1 MFESRFQSFVALGD
15 PSHGRARV
23 SQLRA
28 ELAKQGLAGFIVPRA
43 DEHQNEYVPA
53 NAERLRWL
61 TGFAGSAGLAVVLK
75 DTAALFVDG
84 RYTEQ
89 VKSEAD
95 ASVFEFRHVP
105 EEPPTEWIA
114 GQLKQGDK
122 LGYDPRLHTPD
133 AVARYAAACEK
144 AGASLVPVDSN
155 PVDAIWPDRPPAP
168 LGAITPHK
176 LRFAGEGAPKKIARV
191 RQALGSSQGL
201 LISDPHN
208 LAWLFNIRGSD
219 VSYTPLPI
227 GWAYLPLEGR
237 PVVFLDGRKLSPATR
252 QSLSRHADVLEPD
265 ALLEFVEDL
274 GRQGA
279 RVAFDAA
286 TVPAYLTQAIERA
299 GGKAEIGP
307 DPITLMKAKK
317 NPAELAGSR
326 AAHERDGAAMANFL
340 AWFASEAPRGR
351 LTEIDAVKALET
363 FRRASPALKDLSF
376 PTIAG
381 AGPNSAIPHYRVS
394 EESNR
399 KIDRGIF
406 LIDSGAQYEDGTT
419 DITRT
424 IAVGR
429 PSPLMRDRFTRVLKG
444 HIAVARAIFPPGTN
458 GAQIDALARAAL
470 WRAGLDF
477 DHGTGHGIGSYLSV
491 HEGPQRIA
499 KTGTTALAPGMIMSN
514 EPGYYARGRVRN
526 PHREPARGRGADDRR
541 RRKADAGLRDADLRA
556 DRPQPRRAEIDG
568 RRRNRLARRLSRA
581 RAQDPVAAGRFLDPL
596 LACEGYA
603 APRHGQGKAR
613 LTRRLAFI
621 RRLARHP
628 PRRLRADRDLRGL
641 RSALEGRALTPLAQP
656 RRAARA
662 SARPARRSTG
672 RAPPCSRRNRPRS
685 ARGSRRAPCPVRRPT
700 GRTS

>member
-1 MFESRFQSFVALGD
+1 VFESRFQSFVALGD

-23 SQLRA
+23 TQLRA
-28 ELAKQGLAGFIVPRA
+28 ELAKLGLTGFIVPRA

-61 TGFAGSAGLAVVLK
+61 TGFAGSAGLAVVLM

-89 VKSEAD
+89 VKTEAD
-95 ASVFEFRHVP
+95 ASVFEFHRVP
-105 EEPPTEWIA
+105 EDPPSEWIA
-114 GQLKQGDK
+114 SQLKQGEK
-122 LGYDPRLHTPD
+122 LGYDPRLQTPE
-133 AVARYAAACEK
+133 AVARYTGACEK

-155 PVDAIWPDRPPAP
+155 PVDAIWPDRRPAP
-168 LGAITPHK
+168 LGAITRHK
-176 LRFAGEGAPKKIARV
+176 LRFAGEGGLKKIARV
-191 RQALGSSQGL
+191 RETLGSSHGL

-227 GWAYLPLEGR
+227 GWAYLPLAGR
-237 PVVFLDGRKLSPATR
+237 PVVFLDGRKLSPASR
-252 QSLSRHADVLEPD
+252 LSLTRHADVLEPD
-265 ALLEFVEDL
+265 ALLAFVEDL
-274 GRQGA
+274 GRCGE

-286 TVPAYLTQAIERA
+286 TVPACLTQAIERA
-299 GGKAEIGP
+299 GGKAEIGA

-317 NPAELAGSR
+317 NPTELAGSR

-340 AWFASEAPRGR
+340 AWFAAEAPRGR

-394 EESNR
+394 EDSNR
-399 KIDRGIF
+399 KIGRGIF

-429 PSPLMRDRFTRVLKG
+429 PSALMCDRFTRVLKG
-444 HIAVARAIFPPGTN
+444 HIAVARAVFPPGTK

-499 KTGTTALAPGMIMSN
+499 KTGTTALAPGMIISN
-514 EPGYYARGRVRN
+514 EPGYYAAGAFGIRIENLLVVEERAIAGGERPMLGFETLSFAPIDLSLVEPKLLDADEIAWFDAYHARVRKILS
-526 PHREPARGRGADDRR
+526 PRVDSATRRWLAKATQRLAGIKDRR
-541 RRKADAGLRDADLRA
+541 G
-556 DRPQPRRAEIDG
+556 G
-568 RRRNRLARRLSRA
+568 
-581 RAQDPVAAGRFLDPL
+581 
-596 LACEGYA
+596 
-603 APRHGQGKAR
+603 
-613 LTRRLAFI
+613 
-621 RRLARHP
+621 
-628 PRRLRADRDLRGL
+628 
-641 RSALEGRALTPLAQP
+641 
-656 RRAARA
+656 
-662 SARPARRSTG
+662 
-672 RAPPCSRRNRPRS
+672 
-685 ARGSRRAPCPVRRPT
+685 
-700 GRTS
+700 

>member
-1 MFESRFQSFVALGD
+1 VFESRFQSFTALGD

-23 SQLRA
+23 GQLRV
-28 ELAKQGLAGFIVPRA
+28 ELEKRGLAGFIVPRA

-75 DTAALFVDG
+75 DSAALFVDG

-89 VKSEAD
+89 VKTEAD

-105 EEPPTEWIA
+105 EEPPTEWI
-114 GQLKQGDK
+114 QRHLKRDDK
-122 LGYDPRLHTPD
+122 LGYDPRLHTPE
-133 AVARYAAACEK
+133 AVARYATACEK
-144 AGASLVPVDSN
+144 AGAGLI
-155 PVDAIWPDRPPAP
+155 PVDANPIDAVWPDRPPAP

-176 LRFAGEGAPKKIARV
+176 LRFAGESTAAKITRV
-191 RQALGSSQGL
+191 RQTIGPSQGL

-208 LAWLFNIRGSD
+208 LAWLFNVRGSD

-237 PVVFLDGRKLSPATR
+237 PVAFIDGRKLSPASR
-252 QSLSRHADVLEPD
+252 QSLSRQADVLEPD
-265 ALLEFVEDL
+265 ELLKFVEDL
-274 GRQGA
+274 GRRGE

-286 TVPAYLTQAIERA
+286 TAPAYLTQAIERA
-299 GGKAEIGP
+299 GGKADIGP

-317 NPAELAGSR
+317 NAFELAGAR

-340 AWFASEAPRGR
+340 SWFTTEAPRGR

-363 FRRASPALKDLSF
+363 FRRASLALKDLSF

-399 KIDRGIF
+399 KIERGIF

-458 GAQIDALARAAL
+458 GAQIDALARGAL

-499 KTGTTALAPGMIMSN
+499 KTGMTALAPGMIISN
-514 EPGYYARGRVRN
+514 EPGYYSAGAFGIRIENLLTVESKTIAGGERPMLGFETLTFAPIDLSLVEPKLMDADEIDWLDSYHARVRKTLS
-526 PHREPARGRGADDRR
+526 PRVDTSTRAWLT
-541 RRKADAGLRDADLRA
+541 KA
-556 DRPQPRRAEIDG
+556 
-568 RRRNRLARRLSRA
+568 
-581 RAQDPVAAGRFLDPL
+581 
-596 LACEGYA
+596 
-603 APRHGQGKAR
+603 
-613 LTRRLAFI
+613 TRRLAVVK
-621 RRLARHP
+621 
-628 PRRLRADRDLRGL
+628 
-641 RSALEGRALTPLAQP
+641 
-656 RRAARA
+656 
-662 SARPARRSTG
+662 ARRG
-672 RAPPCSRRNRPRS
+672 
-685 ARGSRRAPCPVRRPT
+685 
-700 GRTS
+700 

>member
-1 MFESRFQSFVALGD
+1 VFESRFQSFIALGD

-23 SQLRA
+23 GQLRA
-28 ELAKQGLAGFIVPRA
+28 ELEERGLDGFIVPRA

-75 DTAALFVDG
+75 DSAALFVDG

-89 VKSEAD
+89 VKTEAD
-95 ASVFEFRHVP
+95 ATVFEFRHVP

-114 GQLKQGDK
+114 RQLKRDDK
-122 LGYDPRLHTPD
+122 LGYDPRLHTPE

-144 AGASLVPVDSN
+144 AGAGLVPVDAN
-155 PVDAIWPDRPPAP
+155 PIDVIWQDRPPAP
-168 LGAITPHK
+168 FGPITPHK
-176 LRFAGEGAPKKIARV
+176 LRFAGESTAAKITRV
-191 RQALGSSQGL
+191 RQAIGPSQGL

-227 GWAYLPLEGR
+227 GWAYLPADGR
-237 PVVFLDGRKLSPATR
+237 PVTFLDGRKLAPASR
-252 QSLSRHADVLEPD
+252 QSLSRQADVLEPD

-286 TVPAYLTQAIERA
+286 TVPASLTQAIERA
-299 GGKAEIGP
+299 GGKADIGP

-317 NPAELAGSR
+317 NAFELAGSR
-326 AAHERDGAAMANFL
+326 SAHQRDGAAMANFL
-340 AWFASEAPRGR
+340 SWFATEAPRGR
-351 LTEIDAVKALET
+351 LTEIEAVKALET
-363 FRRASPALKDLSF
+363 FRRASPGLKDLSF

-394 EESNR
+394 EASNR
-399 KIDRGIF
+399 KIGSGIF

-429 PSPLMRDRFTRVLKG
+429 PSPIMRDRFTRVLKG

-458 GAQIDALARAAL
+458 GAQVDALARGAL

-499 KTGTTALAPGMIMSN
+499 KTGMTALAPGMIISN
-514 EPGYYARGRVRN
+514 EPGYYSAGAFGIRIENLLAVEAKTIAGGERPMLGFETLTFAPIDLSLVEPKLLDAAEIAWLDDYHARVRKTLS
-526 PHREPARGRGADDRR
+526 PRVDASTRAWLV
-541 RRKADAGLRDADLRA
+541 KA
-556 DRPQPRRAEIDG
+556 
-568 RRRNRLARRLSRA
+568 
-581 RAQDPVAAGRFLDPL
+581 
-596 LACEGYA
+596 
-603 APRHGQGKAR
+603 
-613 LTRRLAFI
+613 TRRLAVVK
-621 RRLARHP
+621 
-628 PRRLRADRDLRGL
+628 
-641 RSALEGRALTPLAQP
+641 
-656 RRAARA
+656 
-662 SARPARRSTG
+662 ARRG
-672 RAPPCSRRNRPRS
+672 
-685 ARGSRRAPCPVRRPT
+685 
-700 GRTS
+700 